1 MERSLLRAYCQG
13 EEGLILMPHIPLWQ
27 FPLRALVLYLM
38 VMVALRIMGKR
49 EIGQLS
55 VFDLVV
61 SIMIAELSTLPME
74 DRRVPIWEVAISI
87 GSLVFFQ
94 LAVALLQMK
103 SHRFRHWIEGEP
115 SVLIAHGRIC
125 DREMRRIRYTVHDL
139 LTQLREQ
146 GYADVADV
154 EFAILET
161 SGQLSVVP
169 KPEARPLTAR
179 DIGIRA
185 EESGPALTVVVDG
198 KPVRSALERLG
209 RDEAWLREQL
219 RLRGHELERV
229 FYARVNGLG
238 EWWIDEMD
246 VSAGSDRKRKMTDDG
261 GKPGSHLGHPL
272 DGARGEDAERAEQRE
287 VQHQSAHERQQK
299 S

>member
-1 MERSLLRAYCQG
+1 MEPPLCRAYCQG
-13 EEGLILMPHIPLWQ
+13 EEGLVSMPHIPLWQ

-74 DRRVPIWEVAISI
+74 DRRVPIWEAAISI

-94 LAVALLQMK
+94 LAVAFLQMK

-169 KPEARPLTAR
+169 KPEARPLTPR
-179 DIGIRA
+179 DLGIPA
-185 EESGPALTVVVDG
+185 EESGPAVTVVVDG
-198 KPVRSALERLG
+198 KPVQSALDRLG

-219 RLRGHELERV
+219 RHRGYALERV
-229 FYARVNGLG
+229 FYARVNGRG
-238 EWWIDEMD
+238 EWWIDEKD
-246 VSAGSDRKRKMTDDG
+246 ESAPSDGEGKVADQG
-261 GKPGSHLGHPL
+261 GEPGSHPGNAL
-272 DGARGEDAERAEQRE
+272 DGAGREDAQGAEKRE
-287 VQHQSAHERQQK
+287 VEEQAAHDGEQQR
-299 S
+299 

>member
-1 MERSLLRAYCQG
+1 
-13 EEGLILMPHIPLWQ
+13 MPHIPLWQ
-27 FPLRALVLYLM
+27 FPLRAFVLYLM

-74 DRRVPIWEVAISI
+74 DRRVPIWEAAVSI

-94 LAVALLQMK
+94 LAVAFLQMK

-115 SVLIAHGRIC
+115 SVLIAHGQIC

-169 KPEARPLTAR
+169 KPEVRPLTAR
-179 DIGIRA
+179 DLGIRA
-185 EESGPALTVVVDG
+185 EDSGPAVTVVVDG

-209 RDEAWLREQL
+209 RDESWLCEQL
-219 RLRGHELERV
+219 RLRGHDLARV

-246 VSAGSDRKRKMTDDG
+246 ASAASDGKRKMTDDRG
-261 GKPGSHLGHPL
+261 EPRTHLGHAA
-272 DGARGEDAERAEQRE
+272 DRVRGEHAEGAEQRE
-287 VQHQSAHERQQK
+287 IQDHAAHEREHK
-299 S
+299 P

>member
-1 MERSLLRAYCQG
+1 
-13 EEGLILMPHIPLWQ
+13 MPHIPLWQ
-27 FPLRALVLYLM
+27 FPLRALVLYLI

-74 DRRVPIWEVAISI
+74 DRRVPIWEAVISI
-87 GSLVFFQ
+87 GSLVCFQ

-169 KPEARPLTAR
+169 KPEARPLTPR
-179 DIGIRA
+179 DLGIRA
-185 EESGPALTVVVDG
+185 EDGGPSLTVVVDG
-198 KPVRSALERLG
+198 KPVQSALEQLG
-209 RDEAWLREQL
+209 QDEAWLREQL
-219 RLRGHELERV
+219 RLRGRELERV
-229 FYARVNGLG
+229 FYARVNGRG
-238 EWWIDEMD
+238 EWWIDDMDASARLDGKREMP
-246 VSAGSDRKRKMTDDG
+246 DDSG
-261 GKPGSHLGHPL
+261 EPGPHLGHAL
-272 DGARGEDAERAEQRE
+272 DGMRGEDAERAQQRE
-287 VQHQSAHERQQK
+287 VKHQSAHDRQQ
-299 S
+299 

>member
-1 MERSLLRAYCQG
+1 
-13 EEGLILMPHIPLWQ
+13 MPHIPLWQ
-27 FPLRALVLYLM
+27 FPLRALILYLM

-74 DRRVPIWEVAISI
+74 DRRVPIWEAAISI
-87 GSLVFFQ
+87 GSLVLFQ

-169 KPEARPLTAR
+169 KPEARPLTPR
-179 DIGIRA
+179 DLGIIA
-185 EESGPALTVVVDG
+185 QETGPALTVVVDG
-198 KPVRSALERLG
+198 KPVQSALERLG
-209 RDEAWLREQL
+209 QDEAWLREQL

-229 FYARVNGLG
+229 FYARIDGRG
-238 EWWIDEMD
+238 EWWIDDMD
-246 VSAGSDRKRKMTDDG
+246 ASGHSDGKRKMPHDG
-261 GKPGSHLGHPL
+261 GEPRAHLGHAL
-272 DGARGEDAERAEQRE
+272 DGARSEDAERAQERE
-287 VQHQSAHERQQK
+287 VDHQSAQ
-299 S
+299 

>member
-1 MERSLLRAYCQG
+1 
-13 EEGLILMPHIPLWQ
+13 MPHIPLWQ

-74 DRRVPIWEVAISI
+74 DRRVPIWEAALSI
-87 GSLVFFQ
+87 GSLVLFQ
-94 LAVALLQMK
+94 LVVAVLQMK

-125 DREMRRIRYTVHDL
+125 DREMKRIRYTVHDL

-169 KPEARPLTAR
+169 KPEARPITAR
-179 DIGIRA
+179 DLGVRA
-185 EESGPALTVVVDG
+185 EDSGLSLTVVVDG
-198 KPVRSALERLG
+198 KPVRKALEQLG
-209 RDEAWLREQL
+209 QDEAWLREAL
-219 RLRGHELERV
+219 RQRGYQLERV
-229 FYARVNGLG
+229 FYARVNGRG
-238 EWWIDEMD
+238 EWWIDEKD
-246 VSAGSDRKRKMTDDG
+246 EAPRSNGEGKMADDG
-261 GKPGSHLGHPL
+261 REPRPHFRHAL
-272 DGARGEDAERAEQRE
+272 DGARREHPQGAEQRK
-287 VQHQSAHERQQK
+287 VQQESADDGEQER
-299 S
+299 

>member
-1 MERSLLRAYCQG
+1 
-13 EEGLILMPHIPLWQ
+13 MPHIPLWQ

-74 DRRVPIWEVAISI
+74 DRRVPIWEAAISI
-87 GSLVFFQ
+87 GSLVLFQ

-169 KPEARPLTAR
+169 KPEARPLTPR
-179 DIGIRA
+179 DLGITA
-185 EESGPALTVVVDG
+185 EETGPALTVVVDG
-198 KPVRSALERLG
+198 KPVQSALERLG
-209 RDEAWLREQL
+209 QDEAWLREQL
-219 RLRGHELERV
+219 RLRGHDLERV
-229 FYARVNGLG
+229 FYARVNGRG
-238 EWWIDEMD
+238 EWWIDD
-246 VSAGSDRKRKMTDDG
+246 RDASSRSDRERKMPDDR
-261 GKPGSHLGHPL
+261 GKPGSHLGHAL

-287 VQHQSAHERQQK
+287 VEHQSAHERQQE